1 LPGLAIYPPHFWDEA
16 MLCFECVAHF
26 AGPVDGGHGDYGYDY
41 GYDDGGYGGYG
52 YEDYGGYGYGGQSCV
67 LLRVLF

>member
-1 LPGLAIYPPHFWDEA
+1 

-67 LLRVLF
+67 LLRVLFKGAPKCKICKASSLS

>member
-1 LPGLAIYPPHFWDEA
+1 VWLILLDLPTE
-16 MLCFECVAHF
+16 
-26 AGPVDGGHGDYGYDY
+26 GHGDYGYDY
-41 GYDDGGYGGYG
+41 GYDDGGYSGYG